1 MRASLWA
8 IASFA
13 PPASRFFAQAQS
25 ERSANPAALSFQKEG
40 ERFSLS
46 SEETAG
52 VRTSILQTN
61 FSILEAARRS
71 SGGGVKGLGSAA
83 KGGTGSR
90 FQSVRQVA
98 AVAELG
104 SRALRRASRPL
115 HVLPQNMKPLV
126 WLSCESSSI
135 PTSCSRRC
143 FRGEEPPIARPEAW
157 FAAVS
162 ARHFAAALPG
172 V

>member
-61 FSILEAARRS
+61 FSIFPFNPCGSAALDSGAAFFRPAEATADRKAPRPPLAACPEGSARWPASPSALHRS
-71 SGGGVKGLGSAA
+71 VSAA
-83 KGGTGSR
+83 KGVTKIR
-90 FQSVRQVA
+90 
-98 AVAELG
+98 
-104 SRALRRASRPL
+104 
-115 HVLPQNMKPLV
+115 
-126 WLSCESSSI
+126 
-135 PTSCSRRC
+135 
-143 FRGEEPPIARPEAW
+143 
-157 FAAVS
+157 
-162 ARHFAAALPG
+162 
-172 V
+172 